1 METGLRRNRMFKH
14 SLVNKILG
22 INLIILIAA
31 FSLFI
36 ILSVTG
42 QNKNITGIIFIAL
55 ASILSTAIIIRLAL
69 KRIVADPVRDVIQ
82 HIKDV
87 GTGSFDKLVDV
98 RSDDEIGELAA
109 GFNQMT
115 QNLSR
120 SCQEL
125 EQWTKELESRV
136 NDRTKELQDTQ
147 VHLIQTEK
155 LAATGKLAAGV
166 AHEINNPIGIIL
178 NRIECLEME
187 AAEKK
192 VGKEIMK
199 DLKVISEHAKR
210 VSKIVGGLLA
220 FSRQTAQDSRL
231 EQINVNDILEKAVIL
246 FDRIALQK
254 GVQIEKRFYNGLS
267 PIMGDSQ
274 KLEQAMVNL
283 IDNALDATDRGGR
296 IIVESR
302 KKFRNDYFVQILVS
316 DTGCGIP
323 KENLSRIFDPFFTT
337 KEVGKGTGLGLAV
350 SYGIIKEHH
359 GKIEVKSEE
368 GKGSAFIIT
377 IPTVAEIY

>member
-1 METGLRRNRMFKH
+1 MFKH

-22 INLIILIAA
+22 LNLIILIAA

-42 QNKNITGIIFIAL
+42 QNKNIAGIIFIAL
-55 ASILSTAIIIRLAL
+55 VSILSTAIIIRLAL

-192 VGKEIMK
+192 VGKEIMN

-254 GVQIEKRFYNGLS
+254 GVQIEKRFYNGLA

-316 DTGCGIP
+316 DTGCGLP

-337 KEVGKGTGLGLAV
+337 KDVGKGTGLGLAV

-368 GKGSAFIIT
+368 GKGSSFIIT

>member
-1 METGLRRNRMFKH
+1 MFKH

-22 INLIILIAA
+22 LNLIILIAA

-42 QNKNITGIIFIAL
+42 QNKNIAGIIFIAL
-55 ASILSTAIIIRLAL
+55 VSILSTAIIIRLAL

-192 VGKEIMK
+192 VGKEVMN

-337 KEVGKGTGLGLAV
+337 KDVGKGTGLGLAV

>member
-22 INLIILIAA
+22 LNLIILIAA

-42 QNKNITGIIFIAL
+42 QNKNIAGIIFIAL
-55 ASILSTAIIIRLAL
+55 VSILSTAIIIRLAL
-69 KRIVADPVRDVIQ
+69 KRIVADPIKDVIQ

-98 RSDDEIGELAA
+98 RSDDEIGELAN

-136 NDRTKELQDTQ
+136 HDRTKELQDTQ

-192 VGKEIMK
+192 VGKEIMN

-254 GVQIEKRFYNGLS
+254 GVQIEKRFYNGLA

-316 DTGCGIP
+316 DTGCGIA
-323 KENLSRIFDPFFTT
+323 KANLSRIFDPFFTT

>member
-1 METGLRRNRMFKH
+1 MFRN

-22 INLIILIAA
+22 LNLVILIAV

-36 ILSVTG
+36 ILSATG
-42 QNKNITGIIFIAL
+42 QNKNMAGIIFIAL
-55 ASILSTAIIIRLAL
+55 VSILSTAIIIRLAL

-87 GTGSFDKLVDV
+87 GSGSFDKFVDV
-98 RSDDEIGELAA
+98 RSSDEIGELAA

-136 NDRTKELQDTQ
+136 HDRTKELQDTQ

-192 VGKEIMK
+192 VGKEIMN

-220 FSRQTAQDSRL
+220 FSRQTSKDSKL

-267 PIMGDSQ
+267 PIMGDAQ

-323 KENLSRIFDPFFTT
+323 KENLNKIFDPFFTT
-337 KEVGKGTGLGLAV
+337 KDVRKGTGLGLAV

-359 GKIEVKSEE
+359 GKIEVKSLG
-368 GKGSAFIIT
+368 GKGAAFIIT
-377 IPTVAEIY
+377 IPTVAEIYKGS

>member
-1 METGLRRNRMFKH
+1 MFKH

-22 INLIILIAA
+22 LNLIILIAA

-42 QNKNITGIIFIAL
+42 QNKNIAGIIFIAL

-136 NDRTKELQDTQ
+136 HDRTKELQDTQ

-192 VGKEIMK
+192 VGKEIMN

-316 DTGCGIP
+316 DTGCGLP

-368 GKGSAFIIT
+368 GKGSSFIIT

>member
-1 METGLRRNRMFKH
+1 MFKH

-22 INLIILIAA
+22 LNLVILITA

-36 ILSVTG
+36 ILSATG
-42 QNKNITGIIFIAL
+42 KDKNIAGIIFIAL
-55 ASILSTAIIIRLAL
+55 VSILSTAIVIRLAL
-69 KRIVADPVRDVIQ
+69 KRIVADPVRDVIR

-87 GTGSFDKLVDV
+87 GSGSFDKLVDV
-98 RSDDEIGELAA
+98 RSNDEIGELAA

-115 QNLSR
+115 QSLSR

-192 VGKEIMK
+192 IGKEIMK

-220 FSRQTAQDSRL
+220 FSRQTSGDSKF
-231 EQINVNDILEKAVIL
+231 QQMNINDILEKGVAL

-254 GVQIEKRFYNGLS
+254 GVQIEKRLS
-267 PIMGDSQ
+267 NSLPPILGDFQ

-283 IDNALDATDRGGR
+283 IDNALDATERGGR

-323 KENLSRIFDPFFTT
+323 KENLDKIFDPFFTT
-337 KEVGKGTGLGLAV
+337 KDVGKGTGLGLAV

-359 GKIEVKSEE
+359 GKIEVKSDN
-368 GKGSAFIIT
+368 GKGATFIIT
-377 IPTVAEIY
+377 IPTVAEIYKGS

>member
-1 METGLRRNRMFKH
+1 MFKH

-22 INLIILIAA
+22 LNLVILITA

-36 ILSVTG
+36 ILSATG
-42 QNKNITGIIFIAL
+42 KDKNIAGIIFIAL
-55 ASILSTAIIIRLAL
+55 VSILSTAIVIRLAL
-69 KRIVADPVRDVIQ
+69 KRIVADPVRDVIR

-87 GTGSFDKLVDV
+87 GSGSFDKLVDV
-98 RSDDEIGELAA
+98 RSSDEIGELAA

-115 QNLSR
+115 QSLSR

-192 VGKEIMK
+192 IGKEIMK

-220 FSRQTAQDSRL
+220 FSRQISGDSKF
-231 EQINVNDILEKAVIL
+231 QQMNINDILEKGVAL

-254 GVQIEKRFYNGLS
+254 GVQIEKRLS
-267 PIMGDSQ
+267 NSLPPILGDFQ

-283 IDNALDATDRGGR
+283 IDNALDATERGGR

-323 KENLSRIFDPFFTT
+323 RENLDKIFDPFFTT
-337 KEVGKGTGLGLAV
+337 KDVGKGTGLGLAV

-359 GKIEVKSEE
+359 GKIEVKSDN
-368 GKGSAFIIT
+368 GKGATFIIT
-377 IPTVAEIY
+377 IPTVAEIYKGS

>member
-1 METGLRRNRMFKH
+1 MFKH

-22 INLIILIAA
+22 LNLVILITA

-36 ILSVTG
+36 ILSATG
-42 QNKNITGIIFIAL
+42 KDKNIAGIIFIAL
-55 ASILSTAIIIRLAL
+55 VSILSTAIVIRLAL
-69 KRIVADPVRDVIQ
+69 KRIVADPVRDVIR

-87 GTGSFDKLVDV
+87 GSGSFDKLVDV
-98 RSDDEIGELAA
+98 RSSDEIGELAA

-115 QNLSR
+115 QSLSR

-192 VGKEIMK
+192 IGKEIMK

-220 FSRQTAQDSRL
+220 FSRQTSGDSKF
-231 EQINVNDILEKAVIL
+231 QQMNINDILEKGVAL

-254 GVQIEKRFYNGLS
+254 GVQIEKRLS
-267 PIMGDSQ
+267 NSLPPILGDFQ

-283 IDNALDATDRGGR
+283 IDNALDATERGGR

-323 KENLSRIFDPFFTT
+323 KENLDKIFDPFFTT
-337 KEVGKGTGLGLAV
+337 KDVGKGTGLGLAV

-359 GKIEVKSEE
+359 GKIEVKSDN
-368 GKGSAFIIT
+368 GKGATFIIT
-377 IPTVAEIY
+377 IPTVAEIYKGS

>member
-1 METGLRRNRMFKH
+1 MFKH

-22 INLIILIAA
+22 LNLVILITA

-36 ILSVTG
+36 ILSATG
-42 QNKNITGIIFIAL
+42 KEKNIAGIIFIAL
-55 ASILSTAIIIRLAL
+55 VSILSTAIVIRLAL
-69 KRIVADPVRDVIQ
+69 KRIVADPVRDVIR

-87 GTGSFDKLVDV
+87 GSGSFDKLVDV
-98 RSDDEIGELAA
+98 RSSDEIGELAA

-115 QNLSR
+115 QSLSR

-125 EQWTKELESRV
+125 EQWKKELESRV

-192 VGKEIMK
+192 IGKEIMK

-220 FSRQTAQDSRL
+220 FSRQTSGDSKF
-231 EQINVNDILEKAVIL
+231 QQMNINDILEKGVAL

-254 GVQIEKRFYNGLS
+254 GVQIEKRLS
-267 PIMGDSQ
+267 NSLPPILGDFQ
-274 KLEQAMVNL
+274 KLEQAMLNL
-283 IDNALDATDRGGR
+283 IDNALDATERGGR

-323 KENLSRIFDPFFTT
+323 KENLDKIFDPFFTT
-337 KEVGKGTGLGLAV
+337 KDVGKGTGLGLAV

-359 GKIEVKSEE
+359 GKIEVKSDK
-368 GKGSAFIIT
+368 GKG
-377 IPTVAEIY
+377 

>member
-1 METGLRRNRMFKH
+1 MFKH

-22 INLIILIAA
+22 LNLVILIAV

-36 ILSVTG
+36 ILSATG
-42 QNKNITGIIFIAL
+42 QNKNMAGIIFIAL
-55 ASILSTAIIIRLAL
+55 ASILSTAIVIRLAL

-87 GTGSFDKLVDV
+87 GSGSFDKLVDV
-98 RSDDEIGELAA
+98 KSSDEIGELAA

-136 NDRTKELQDTQ
+136 HDRTKELQDTQ

-192 VGKEIMK
+192 VGKEIMN

-220 FSRQTAQDSRL
+220 FSRQTSKDSKL

-267 PIMGDSQ
+267 PIMGDAQ

-323 KENLSRIFDPFFTT
+323 KENLSKIFDPFFTT
-337 KEVGKGTGLGLAV
+337 KAVGKGTGLGLAV

-359 GKIEVKSEE
+359 GKIEVKSEG

-377 IPTVAEIY
+377 IPTVAEIYKGS

>member
-1 METGLRRNRMFKH
+1 MFKH

-22 INLIILIAA
+22 LNLVILIAA

-42 QNKNITGIIFIAL
+42 QNKNIAGIIFIAL
-55 ASILSTAIIIRLAL
+55 VSILSTAIIIKLAL

-98 RSDDEIGELAA
+98 RSDDEIGELAK

-136 NDRTKELQDTQ
+136 HDRTKELQDTQ

-192 VGKEIMK
+192 VGKEIMN

-296 IIVESR
+296 IIIESR

-316 DTGCGIP
+316 DTGCGIA
-323 KENLSRIFDPFFTT
+323 KANLSRIFDPFFTT

>member
-1 METGLRRNRMFKH
+1 MFKH

-22 INLIILIAA
+22 LNLIILIAA

-42 QNKNITGIIFIAL
+42 QNKNIAGIIFIAL
-55 ASILSTAIIIRLAL
+55 VSILSTAIIIRLAL

-98 RSDDEIGELAA
+98 RSDDEIGELAN

-136 NDRTKELQDTQ
+136 HDRTKELQDTQ

-192 VGKEIMK
+192 VGKEIMN

-316 DTGCGIP
+316 DTGCGIA
-323 KENLSRIFDPFFTT
+323 KANLSRIFDPFFTT

>member
-1 METGLRRNRMFKH
+1 MFKH

-22 INLIILIAA
+22 LNLIILIAA

-36 ILSVTG
+36 ILTATSKD
-42 QNKNITGIIFIAL
+42 KNIAGIIFIAVV
-55 ASILSTAIIIRLAL
+55 SILSTAIVIRLAL
-69 KRIVADPVRDVIQ
+69 KKIVADPVRDVIQ

-98 RSDDEIGELAA
+98 RSDDEIGELAN

-136 NDRTKELQDTQ
+136 HDRTKELHDTQ

-192 VGKEIMK
+192 VGKEIMN

-220 FSRQTAQDSRL
+220 FSRQTSKDSKL

-254 GVQIEKRFYNGLS
+254 GVQIEKRFYNGLA
-267 PIMGDSQ
+267 PIMGDAQ

-316 DTGCGIP
+316 DTGCGIS

-337 KEVGKGTGLGLAV
+337 KDVGKGTGLGLAV

-368 GKGSAFIIT
+368 GKGAAFIIT
-377 IPTVAEIY
+377 IPTVAEIYKGS

>member
-22 INLIILIAA
+22 LNLIILIAA

-42 QNKNITGIIFIAL
+42 QNKNIAGIIFIAL

-136 NDRTKELQDTQ
+136 QDRTKELQDTQ

-192 VGKEIMK
+192 VGKEIMN

-316 DTGCGIP
+316 DTGCGLP

-368 GKGSAFIIT
+368 GKGSSFIIT

>member
-1 METGLRRNRMFKH
+1 MFKH

-22 INLIILIAA
+22 LNLIILIAA

-42 QNKNITGIIFIAL
+42 QNKNIAGIIFIAL
-55 ASILSTAIIIRLAL
+55 VSILSTAIIIRLAL
-69 KRIVADPVRDVIQ
+69 KRIVADPIKDVIQ

-98 RSDDEIGELAA
+98 RSDDEIGELAN

-136 NDRTKELQDTQ
+136 HDRTKELQDTQ

-192 VGKEIMK
+192 VGKEIMN

-254 GVQIEKRFYNGLS
+254 GVQIEKRFYNGLA

-316 DTGCGIP
+316 DTGCGIA
-323 KENLSRIFDPFFTT
+323 KANLSRIFDPFFTT

>member
-1 METGLRRNRMFKH
+1 MFKH

-22 INLIILIAA
+22 LNLVILITA

-36 ILSVTG
+36 ILSATG
-42 QNKNITGIIFIAL
+42 KDKNIAGIIFIAL
-55 ASILSTAIIIRLAL
+55 VSILSTAIVIRLAL
-69 KRIVADPVRDVIQ
+69 KRIVADPVRDVIR

-87 GTGSFDKLVDV
+87 GSGSFDKLVDV
-98 RSDDEIGELAA
+98 RSNDEIGELAA

-115 QNLSR
+115 QSLSR

-192 VGKEIMK
+192 IGKEIMK

-220 FSRQTAQDSRL
+220 FSRQTSGDSKF
-231 EQINVNDILEKAVIL
+231 QQMNINDILEKGVAL

-254 GVQIEKRFYNGLS
+254 GVQIEKRLS
-267 PIMGDSQ
+267 NSLPPILGDFQ

-283 IDNALDATDRGGR
+283 IDNALDATERGGR

-323 KENLSRIFDPFFTT
+323 RENLDKIFDPFFTT
-337 KEVGKGTGLGLAV
+337 KDVGKGTGLGLAV

-359 GKIEVKSEE
+359 GKIEVKSDN
-368 GKGSAFIIT
+368 GKGATFIIT
-377 IPTVAEIY
+377 IPTVAEIYKGS

>member
-1 METGLRRNRMFKH
+1 MFKH

-22 INLIILIAA
+22 LNLVILITA

-36 ILSVTG
+36 ILTATG
-42 QNKNITGIIFIAL
+42 KDKNIAGIIFIAL
-55 ASILSTAIIIRLAL
+55 VSILSTAIVIRLAL
-69 KRIVADPVRDVIQ
+69 KRIVADPVRDVIR

-87 GTGSFDKLVDV
+87 GSGSFDKLVDV
-98 RSDDEIGELAA
+98 RSNDEIGELAA

-115 QNLSR
+115 QSLSR

-192 VGKEIMK
+192 IGKEIMK

-220 FSRQTAQDSRL
+220 FSRQISGDSKFQ
-231 EQINVNDILEKAVIL
+231 QININDILEKGVAL

-254 GVQIEKRFYNGLS
+254 GVQIEKRLS
-267 PIMGDSQ
+267 SSLPPILGDFQ

-283 IDNALDATDRGGR
+283 IDNALDATERGGR

-323 KENLSRIFDPFFTT
+323 KENLDKIFDPFFTT
-337 KEVGKGTGLGLAV
+337 KDVGKGTGLGLAV

-359 GKIEVKSEE
+359 GKIEVKSDN
-368 GKGSAFIIT
+368 GKGATFIIT
-377 IPTVAEIY
+377 IPTVAEIYKGS

>member
-1 METGLRRNRMFKH
+1 MFRN

-22 INLIILIAA
+22 LNIIILIST

-36 ILSVTG
+36 ILSVAG
-42 QNKNITGIIFIAL
+42 QDKKIAGIIFIAIV
-55 ASILSTAIIIRLAL
+55 SILSTAVIMSSVL
-69 KRIVADPVRDVIQ
+69 KKIVADPIKNVIY
-82 HIKDV
+82 HIKEV
-87 GTGSFDKLVDV
+87 ASGNFDKSIDIK
-98 RSDDEIGELAA
+98 SSDEIGELAA
-109 GFNQMT
+109 GFNQMA

-120 SCQEL
+120 SSHEL

-136 NDRTKELQDTQ
+136 QDRTKELHDTQ
-147 VHLIQTEK
+147 AHLIQTEK
-155 LAATGKLAAGV
+155 LVATGKLAAGV

-187 AAEKK
+187 ASEKK
-192 VGKEIMK
+192 LSKEIMN

-220 FSRQTAQDSRL
+220 FSRQTLKDSKFA
-231 EQINVNDILEKAVIL
+231 QININEILEKAVIL

-254 GVQIEKRFYNGLS
+254 GVQIEKRLS
-267 PIMGDSQ
+267 NTLPPLMGDAQ

-283 IDNALDATDRGGR
+283 IDNALDATERGGR

-302 KKFRNDYFVQILVS
+302 KKFRNDYFIQIFVS

-323 KENLSRIFDPFFTT
+323 KENLSKIFDPFFTT
-337 KEVGKGTGLGLAV
+337 KDVGKGTGLGLAV

-359 GKIEVKSEE
+359 GKIEVKSEA
-368 GKGSAFIIT
+368 GKGATFIIT
-377 IPTVAEIY
+377 IPTVTEMYKGS

>member
-1 METGLRRNRMFKH
+1 MFKK

-22 INLIILIAA
+22 LNLLILIAA

-36 ILSVTG
+36 ALSVTS
-42 QNKNITGIIFIAL
+42 QNKNIAGIIFIAL
-55 ASILSTAIIIRLAL
+55 VSILSTAIIIRLAL
-69 KRIVADPVRDVIQ
+69 KKIVADPVRDVIQ

-87 GTGSFDKLVDV
+87 GAGSFDKFVDV
-98 RSDDEIGELAA
+98 RSSDEIGELAA
-109 GFNQMT
+109 GFNQMA

-136 NDRTKELQDTQ
+136 HDRTKELQDTQ

-192 VGKEIMK
+192 VGKEIMN

-220 FSRQTAQDSRL
+220 FSRQTSKDSKL
-231 EQINVNDILEKAVIL
+231 EQININDILEKAVIL

-254 GVQIEKRFYNGLS
+254 GVQMEKRFYNGLS
-267 PIMGDSQ
+267 PIMGDAQ

-283 IDNALDATDRGGR
+283 IDNALDATERGGR

-337 KEVGKGTGLGLAV
+337 KDVGKGTGLGLAV

-359 GKIEVKSEE
+359 GKIEIKSEF
-368 GKGSAFIIT
+368 GKGAAFIIT
-377 IPTVAEIY
+377 IPTVAEIYKGS

>member
-1 METGLRRNRMFKH
+1 MFKH

-22 INLIILIAA
+22 LNLVILITA

-36 ILSVTG
+36 ILSATG
-42 QNKNITGIIFIAL
+42 KDKNIAGIIFIAL
-55 ASILSTAIIIRLAL
+55 VSILSTAIVIRLAL
-69 KRIVADPVRDVIQ
+69 KRIVADPVRDVIR

-87 GTGSFDKLVDV
+87 GSGSFDKLVDV
-98 RSDDEIGELAA
+98 RSNDEIGELAA

-115 QNLSR
+115 QSLSR

-192 VGKEIMK
+192 IGKEIMK

-220 FSRQTAQDSRL
+220 FSRQTSGDSKF
-231 EQINVNDILEKAVIL
+231 QQMNINDILEKGVAL

-254 GVQIEKRFYNGLS
+254 GVQIEKRLS
-267 PIMGDSQ
+267 NSLPPILGDFQ
-274 KLEQAMVNL
+274 RLEQAMVNL
-283 IDNALDATDRGGR
+283 IDNALDATERGGR

-323 KENLSRIFDPFFTT
+323 KENLDKIFDPFFTT
-337 KEVGKGTGLGLAV
+337 KDVGKGTGLGLAV

-359 GKIEVKSEE
+359 GKIEVKSDN
-368 GKGSAFIIT
+368 GKGATFIIT
-377 IPTVAEIY
+377 IPTVAEIYKGS

>member
-1 METGLRRNRMFKH
+1 MFKH

-22 INLIILIAA
+22 LNLIILIAA

-42 QNKNITGIIFIAL
+42 QNKNIAGIIFIAL

-136 NDRTKELQDTQ
+136 QDRTKELQDTQ

-192 VGKEIMK
+192 VGKEIMN

-316 DTGCGIP
+316 DTGCGLP

-368 GKGSAFIIT
+368 GKGSSFIIT

>member
-1 METGLRRNRMFKH
+1 MFKH

-22 INLIILIAA
+22 LNLIILIAA

-136 NDRTKELQDTQ
+136 HDRTKELQDTQ

-192 VGKEIMK
+192 VGKEIMN

-337 KEVGKGTGLGLAV
+337 KDVGKGTGLGLAV

>member
-1 METGLRRNRMFKH
+1 MFKH

-22 INLIILIAA
+22 LNLVILITA

-36 ILSVTG
+36 ILSATG
-42 QNKNITGIIFIAL
+42 KDKNIAGIIFIAL
-55 ASILSTAIIIRLAL
+55 VSILSTAIVIRLAL
-69 KRIVADPVRDVIQ
+69 KRIVADPVRDVIR

-87 GTGSFDKLVDV
+87 GSGSFDKLVDV
-98 RSDDEIGELAA
+98 RSSDEIGELAA

-115 QNLSR
+115 QSLSR

-192 VGKEIMK
+192 IGKEIMK

-220 FSRQTAQDSRL
+220 FSRQISGDSKF
-231 EQINVNDILEKAVIL
+231 QQMNINDILEKGVAL

-254 GVQIEKRFYNGLS
+254 GVQIEKRLS
-267 PIMGDSQ
+267 NSLPPILGDFQ

-283 IDNALDATDRGGR
+283 IDNALDATERGGR

-323 KENLSRIFDPFFTT
+323 KENLDKIFDPFFTT
-337 KEVGKGTGLGLAV
+337 KDVGKGTGLGLAV

-359 GKIEVKSEE
+359 GKIEVKSDN
-368 GKGSAFIIT
+368 GKGATFIIT
-377 IPTVAEIY
+377 IPTVAEIYKGS